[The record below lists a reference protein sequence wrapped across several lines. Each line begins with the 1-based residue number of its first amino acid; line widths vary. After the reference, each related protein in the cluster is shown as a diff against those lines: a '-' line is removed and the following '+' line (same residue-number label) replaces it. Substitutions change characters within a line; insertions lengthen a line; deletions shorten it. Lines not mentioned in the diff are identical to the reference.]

1 MEKSSGST
9 NTPLFL
15 SVRGG
20 VEKGG
25 LEGAMRRCKLTSPE
39 TKNRPAT

>member
-9 NTPLFL
+9 NTLLFL
-15 SVRGG
+15 SVCGG

-25 LEGAMRRCKLTSPE
+25 LEAVMLGRKLTSPE